1 MTTWNHRYVQY
12 ARARGKSPEAML
24 EADDSTWS
32 GGRMTGYILW
42 NSARLEEFF
51 KEQPDA
57 FMIEGRGRRGAL
69 VDQVAYDAWLVRRV
83 DEMIAL
89 GVNALGVNEV
99 IAMAAGETKT
109 P

>member
-1 MTTWNHRYVQY
+1 MTKWNPRYVQY
-12 ARARGKSPEAML
+12 ARAKGKSPEAM
-24 EADDSTWS
+24 ANIDDETWS

-51 KEQPDA
+51 KVQPDA

-69 VDQVAYDAWLVRRV
+69 VDQAAYDAWLVQRV
-83 DEMIAL
+83 DEMIA
-89 GVNALGVNEV
+89 
-99 IAMAAGETKT
+99 MAARETKI